1 VKLAASFKRRCEA
14 IAVDQ
19 RYRLGLRPF
28 DPLPAEKILVAIG
41 GEAKSP
47 DQIPNMP
54 PDSVAHLLKSDDW
67 SAGII
72 RRDPLLIVYHP
83 AHSPARYQSNLMHEF
98 AHIMLNHPMIG
109 FDPITG
115 LPLRDVSCEDEAVY
129 LGGCLQIPRLALQ
142 WALQKSYN
150 IVQVATYFS
159 ASESMVVFRCNM
171 TNIKLAE

>member
-1 VKLAASFKRRCEA
+1 MKLAPSFKRRCEA

-28 DPLPAEKILVAIG
+28 DPLSAEKLLIAIG

-54 PDSVAHLLKSDDW
+54 PNSVANLLNAIDW

-72 RRDPLLIVYHP
+72 RRNPLLIVYHP
-83 AHSPARYQSNLMHEF
+83 AYPPARHQSNLMHEI
-98 AHIMLNHPMIG
+98 AHILLNHPMIG
-109 FDPITG
+109 FDSITG
-115 LPLRDVSCEDEAVY
+115 LPLRDLHCEDEAVY

-150 IVQVATYFS
+150 VARIATYFN

-171 TNIKLAE
+171 MNMKLAE